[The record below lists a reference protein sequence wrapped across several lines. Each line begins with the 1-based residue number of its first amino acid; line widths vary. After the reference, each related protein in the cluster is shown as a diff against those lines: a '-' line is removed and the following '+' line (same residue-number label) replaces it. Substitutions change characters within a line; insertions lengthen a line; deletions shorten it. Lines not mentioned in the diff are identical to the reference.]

1 MYTISRLNA
10 YDCELNVI
18 IALFLNLLLHGKI
31 HQLCLVVEKFNAV
44 YIYVYNILYV
54 CVSS

>member
-1 MYTISRLNA
+1 MHTISRLNA